1 MWYFR
6 SLTMSPP
13 WATWLGNVTDITYT
27 WTITGTFAVIF
38 ADGSALVTK
47 PAKPSTMHHT
57 FEVSLGDWIVPEYPL
72 GMEKVWLN
80 GTVNATTERV
90 RALPSGRQPHP

>member
-6 SLTMSPP
+6 STTMSPP
-13 WATWLGNVTDITYT
+13 WSTGFSNVTDIAYT
-27 WTITGTFAVIF
+27 WTVFGTFAAIF
-38 ADGSALVTK
+38 ADGSALLTK
-47 PAKPSTMHHT
+47 DAKPGTMHHT

-72 GMEKVWLN
+72 GVEKIWLN

-90 RALPSGRQPHP
+90 RVLPHSKHYR